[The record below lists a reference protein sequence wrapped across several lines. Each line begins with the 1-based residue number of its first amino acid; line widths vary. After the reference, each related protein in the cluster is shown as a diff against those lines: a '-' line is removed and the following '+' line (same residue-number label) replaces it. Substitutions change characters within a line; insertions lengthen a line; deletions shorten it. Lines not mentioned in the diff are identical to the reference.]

1 METFDAITSR
11 RNIREYE
18 DRPIPADSLER
29 ILEAGRR
36 TPSSSNRQRWDF
48 VVVQDRDRLDRLSQ
62 VWKGAG
68 HIARAAAAIGIVAPV
83 TDDWATSRSIHYDLG
98 QATMSLMLAAAD
110 LGIGTAHAS
119 VSDQGLAREI
129 LGLPE
134 DRELAWMMGLGFPA
148 DRPLR
153 PIKNPNRRPFE
164 EVVHNEGW

>member
-62 VWKGAG
+62 VWTGAG

-164 EVVHNEGW
+164 EVVHYEGW

>member
-164 EVVHNEGW
+164 EVVHYEGW

>member
-18 DRPIPADSLER
+18 DRPIPAESLER

-36 TPSSSNRQRWDF
+36 TPSSSNQQRWDF

-164 EVVHNEGW
+164 EVVHYEGW